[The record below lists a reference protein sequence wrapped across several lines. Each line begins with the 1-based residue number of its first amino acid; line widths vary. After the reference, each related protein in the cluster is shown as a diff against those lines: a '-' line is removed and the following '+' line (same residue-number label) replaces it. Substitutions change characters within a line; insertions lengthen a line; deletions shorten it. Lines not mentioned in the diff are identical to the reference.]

1 MVPQALQEKNEEE
14 QLFFQI
20 SGKKRMITLICF
32 VQWIVSMASA
42 GNITHQNEVLL
53 KRFHLTLGSEII
65 QKKMQLQFHIISN
78 TSINEKCVKYLQKLS
93 DPGRT
98 ANEETATHQGARPS
112 KPGEGEEMK
121 EEGVKEDF
129 KAGSEDVRDNGGEED
144 EVVRK
149 LPARKMSLT
158 RRQSRDLIKKKT
170 SFEEQ
175 VLFF

>member
-1 MVPQALQEKNEEE
+1 
-14 QLFFQI
+14 
-20 SGKKRMITLICF
+20 
-32 VQWIVSMASA
+32 
-42 GNITHQNEVLL
+42 
-53 KRFHLTLGSEII
+53 
-65 QKKMQLQFHIISN
+65 MQLQFHLISN

-93 DPGRT
+93 DPGRI

-121 EEGVKEDF
+121 EKGEDF
-129 KAGSEDVRDNGGEED
+129 KAGSEDVRDNGVEEG

-158 RRQSRDLIKKKT
+158 RRQSRDLMKKKT